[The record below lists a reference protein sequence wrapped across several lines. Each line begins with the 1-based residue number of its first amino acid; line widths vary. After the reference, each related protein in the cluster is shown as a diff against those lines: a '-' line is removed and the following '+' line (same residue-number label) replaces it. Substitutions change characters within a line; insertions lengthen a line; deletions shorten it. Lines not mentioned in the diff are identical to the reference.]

1 MPEID
6 LSRNWQIVITSSHP
20 TAALA
25 MTELALT
32 LRRISGRTYGVRAT
46 VEPRAPCIVLSH
58 NQEENDNF
66 RWQAT
71 ENRIELRGN
80 GPRGLLYAVYD
91 FLEAL
96 GCRWVAPGVGGER
109 LPSGTRFVLPDRPV
123 VQTPALKGRC
133 LILGHYVFLQDA
145 EAWVVWAAR
154 NRLNAI
160 FIHVTEETPA
170 LGAAPERQWQHKKET
185 VVPLAR
191 QRGMTIEHGG
201 HGLAALLPREL
212 FVTTPHRRGMPQA
225 FRYHRG
231 RRRADHNFCPSSTEG
246 LAIIRR
252 HAATYFR
259 THSEVDV
266 FHLWPD
272 DVPGGGWCSCERCLA
287 YSPSEQALLA
297 VNAVAE
303 VLEEVNPQ
311 AQIGFLAYMDTE
323 DVPFKVAP
331 RSNVCLL
338 WAPRKRCYAHATDD
352 PACAVN
358 VPHYAQ
364 TFRAQVQHFRAAK
377 PPRVFEYYLDAILFK
392 SVLPPLP
399 TVMQRD
405 MRFYRQAGAHTVQ
418 ALMTGDRPWLSPQL
432 NPWLFARLAWN
443 PDQDLDALLEDFGR
457 ATFGSSGWAAYYR
470 ALEKAFALALDIVP
484 EQIKPT
490 FSRSPRALIQEP
502 FADMGDP
509 VYAPPEVL
517 HQKVRTNGQIKVLL
531 AEAARQ
537 LELVQE
543 GADRSAWAAERAEF
557 ELTRAWLLFDLA
569 RVRLYEAVSSRP
581 VRPDAYQRFKDAQA
595 ALNAVRAW
603 GRTYLADG
611 YLRANFELL
620 HLIFWQFR
628 LDKIAADHFAW
639 PPTRHRHQARSLL
652 RLTRLYARMRKKTK
666 KP

>member
-1 MPEID
+1 MPHLD
-6 LSRNWQIVITSSHP
+6 LSRSWQIVLTSSHP

-32 LRRISGRTYGVRAT
+32 LRRIVGRPYVVRAT
-46 VEPRAPCIVLSH
+46 VDGRVPCIVLAH
-58 NQEENDNF
+58 GQGDGDGF
-66 RWQAT
+66 RWQVG
-71 ENRIELRGN
+71 ENRVELRGD

-96 GCRWVAPGVGGER
+96 GCRWVAPGPGGER
-109 LPSGTRFVLPDRPV
+109 LPSGTHFVLPDRPV
-123 VQTPALKGRC
+123 VQSPAIKGRC
-133 LILGHYVFLQDA
+133 LILGHYAFLQDA
-145 EAWVVWAAR
+145 EAWVIWAAR

-160 FIHVTEETPA
+160 FVHVTAEQPA
-170 LGAAPERQWQHKKET
+170 FGAAPESQWQRKKET
-185 VVPLAR
+185 VIPLAR
-191 QRGMTIEHGG
+191 QRGMTVEHGG

-212 FVTTPHRRGMPQA
+212 FAPTPHRRGMPHA
-225 FRYHRG
+225 FRYHQG
-231 RRRADHNFCPSSTEG
+231 RRRPDHNFCPTSAEG

-252 HAATYFR
+252 NAATHFR
-259 THSEVDV
+259 THSEADI

-303 VLEEVNPQ
+303 VLEEINPQ
-311 AQIGFLAYMDTE
+311 AQISFLAYMDTE
-323 DVPFKVAP
+323 DVPVKVLP

-338 WAPRKRCYAHATDD
+338 WAPRSRCYAHSTED
-352 PACAVN
+352 PTCAVN
-358 VPHYAQ
+358 LPHYAQ

-405 MRFYRQAGAHTVQ
+405 LRFYRQAGAHTVQ

-432 NPWLFARLAWN
+432 TPWLFARLAWN
-443 PDQDLDALLEDFGR
+443 PDQDIDALLEDFGH
-457 ATFGSSGWAAYYR
+457 AAFGSSGWGAYYR
-470 ALEKAFALALDIVP
+470 ALEKAFMLALDIVP
-484 EQIKPT
+484 EQVKLDWS
-490 FSRSPRALIQEP
+490 FSPRELLEKP

-509 VYAPPEVL
+509 VHAPPEVL
-517 HQKVRTNGQIKVLL
+517 RQKVRANGEIKVRL
-531 AEAARQ
+531 AEAARH
-537 LELVQE
+537 LELAQE
-543 GADRSAWAAERAEF
+543 GADRAAWAAERAEF

-569 RVRLYEAVSSRP
+569 RVRLYEAVSTRP
-581 VRPDAYQRFKDAQA
+581 IRPDAYQRFKDAQS

-603 GRTYLADG
+603 SRTYLTDG
-611 YLRANFELL
+611 RFRANFELV
-620 HLIFWQFR
+620 HLIFWQLR

-639 PPTRHRHQARSLL
+639 RPTRHRLQTRDML
-652 RLTRLYARMRKKTK
+652 RLARLYMRMRKAYV
-666 KP
+666 